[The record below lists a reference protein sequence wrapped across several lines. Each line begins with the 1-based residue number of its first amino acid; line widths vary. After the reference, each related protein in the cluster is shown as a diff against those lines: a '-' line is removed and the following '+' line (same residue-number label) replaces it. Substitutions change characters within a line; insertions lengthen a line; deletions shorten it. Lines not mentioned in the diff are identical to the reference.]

1 MESYN
6 LIQEDLQPS
15 LNIGCIGHVSHGKSS
30 IVKALTGIGTAKF
43 DDELEKNMTIK
54 LGYANAKI
62 WYCNFCKI
70 YFSTN
75 SDIMNKDITCEQC
88 FGGDTCVLKRH
99 VSFLDC
105 PGHEIL
111 MSTMLNG
118 SAIMDAALIVIA
130 ANEPCPQPQTY
141 EHLASLDMIGISKHI
156 IIQNKI
162 DLVTLDRAQDNYK
175 AIKTFVNN
183 SKACDSPIIP
193 VCTNKKLNIDI
204 LCEYISKINI
214 PEKSID
220 EPPLMIV
227 VRSFDI
233 NKPGTPIKELQGG
246 VVGGSLLKGTLG
258 VGQEIEI
265 RPGVIHKNKNGEFSC
280 VPIITEVIS
289 LASENNSLDCAYPGG
304 LIAVCSLIDPYCTKG
319 DRLVGNIIG
328 TKGNMPSVYSVIE
341 ISYMVIPRNEN
352 NEIKIGKIGK
362 NELLRL
368 NIGSLTVDA
377 KVLALKADLLKLE
390 LVKPACII
398 NKSKISLSR
407 KLNKNS
413 GWRLYGI
420 GILCTGNIILE

>member
-1 MESYN
+1 MEPYS
-6 LIQEDLQPS
+6 LIREDLQPS

-62 WYCNFCKI
+62 WYCNFCKL

-75 SDIMNKDITCEQC
+75 SNIMIKDITCDKCLGEC
-88 FGGDTCVLKRH
+88 ELKRH
-99 VSFLDC
+99 ISFVDV

-130 ANEPCPQPQTY
+130 ANEPCPQPQTH
-141 EHLASLDMIGISKHI
+141 EHLVSLDMLGITKHI
-156 IIQNKI
+156 TIQNKI
-162 DLVTLDRAQDNYK
+162 DLVTVDNAKDNYN
-175 AIKTFVNN
+175 AIKSFVGK
-183 SKACDSPIIP
+183 SKAHNSPIIP
-193 VCTNKKLNIDI
+193 ICANKNLNVDI

-214 PEKSID
+214 PEKNID
-220 EPPLMIV
+220 ASPLMII

-246 VVGGSLLKGTLG
+246 VVGGSLLKGTLSI
-258 VGQEIEI
+258 GQNIEI
-265 RPGVIHKNKNGEFSC
+265 RPGIIHKNKDGSFSC
-280 VPIITEVIS
+280 EPIITEVIS
-289 LASENNSLDCAYPGG
+289 LASENNSLECAYPGG
-304 LIAVCSLIDPYCTKG
+304 LIAVCSLIDPYYTKS

-328 TKGNMPSVYSVIE
+328 IKGNMPSIYSKIE
-341 ISYMVIPRNEN
+341 ISYVLIPRNDN
-352 NEIKIGKIGK
+352 DDIRIAKIGK
-362 NELLRL
+362 NEVLRL

-407 KLNKNS
+407 NFKKNS
-413 GWRLYGI
+413 GWRLVGV
-420 GILCTGNIILE
+420 GLLCNGDIILE

>member
-1 MESYN
+1 M
-6 LIQEDLQPS
+6 QEDLQPS

-75 SDIMNKDITCEQC
+75 SNIMIKDITCKKC
-88 FGGDTCVLKRH
+88 FGECELKRH
-99 VSFLDC
+99 VSFIDT

-130 ANEPCPQPQTY
+130 ANESCPQPQTY
-141 EHLASLDMIGISKHI
+141 EHLMSLDMIDITKHI

-162 DLVTLDRAQDNYK
+162 DLVPIEKAADSYK
-175 AIKTFVNN
+175 SIKSFVSN
-183 SKACDSPIIP
+183 SKAYNSPIIP
-193 VCTNKKLNIDI
+193 ICANKNLNIDI

-214 PEKSID
+214 PEKNVD
-220 EPPLMIV
+220 APPVMII

-246 VVGGSLLKGTLG
+246 VVGGSLLQGTIII
-258 VGQEIEI
+258 GQQIEI
-265 RPGVIHKNKNGEFSC
+265 RPGVINKNKNGSFTCE
-280 VPIITEVIS
+280 PIITEVIS
-289 LASENNSLDCAYPGG
+289 LASENNSLNCAYPGG
-304 LIAVCSLIDPYCTKG
+304 LIAVCSLIDPYCTKS

-328 TKGNMPSVYSVIE
+328 IKGNMPSVYSKIE
-341 ISYMVIPRNEN
+341 VSYTLIPRNNEN
-352 NEIKIGKIGK
+352 EEKIPKIGK
-362 NELLRL
+362 NEMLRL

-377 KVLALKADLLKLE
+377 KVLGLKADLLKLD

-407 KLNKNS
+407 KFNKNS
-413 GWRLYGI
+413 GWRLIGI
-420 GILCTGNIILE
+420 GMLCSGDIILE